1 MMTPFLPEKP
11 RPLIMGI
18 LNVTPDSFS
27 DGGRF
32 LDVDDAL
39 RGAEQLVA
47 EGADVLDVGGESSRP
62 GATGVSEEDERAR
75 VVPVVRAIR
84 ERFDVLISVDT
95 VKAGVAAEV
104 LSAGAN
110 WINDISALRDDPGM
124 ARVVA
129 EAGAPVVLMHRQGS
143 AEKRY
148 QDFEYVDVIADVQ
161 AFFEERIAY
170 AQAAGVAREH
180 LILDP
185 GVGFGKSAVQNCL
198 LVDRLDAFREL
209 GLPLLIGTSRKS
221 FIGKLTGVPVEQR
234 LPGTLASTLI
244 AALRGADLVRVHD
257 VAEVKQALLVARH
270 IRAAADAS

>member
-1 MMTPFLPEKP
+1 MTEFLPDKP

-32 LDVDDAL
+32 LARDDAL
-39 RGAEQLVA
+39 CQAERLIA

-62 GATGVSEEDERAR
+62 GAMGVSEAAERAR

-95 VKAGVAAEV
+95 VKAGVAAEA
-104 LSAGAN
+104 LSAGAD
-110 WINDISALRDDPGM
+110 WINDISALRDDPDM
-124 ARVVA
+124 ARVAA
-129 EAGAPVVLMHRQGS
+129 EADAPVVLMHRQGS

-148 QDFEYVDVIADVQ
+148 QDFEYADVIAEVK
-161 AFFEERIAY
+161 AFFAERIAF
-170 AQAAGVAREH
+170 AQAAGVARER

-198 LVDRLDAFREL
+198 LVERLDAFWDF

-234 LPGTLASTLI
+234 LPGTLASTVI

-257 VAEVKQALLVARH
+257 VAEVAQALMVTRH
-270 IRAAADAS
+270 IRAAVDAS